1 MNNEWNRYQS
11 FKDFPES
18 SSASPLQLAQAGF
31 YYMGTREDATCF
43 CCGLTIGLWTT
54 DEIVPELHKR
64 LSPNC
69 RYLTGED
76 TTNVPIHGDA
86 YSEQYVGAAIEVE
99 NISTSTSENIRYN
112 PRQSVA
118 TTSGANGSY
127 GDEGSICVSDVRAN
141 QLRLTL
147 SQANSQIEYFPGI
160 TTQKP
165 KHPDYAIK
173 SVRLSSFT
181 NWCPDVMDPEQLA
194 EAGFYYTDVQDC
206 VRCFFCGGGMKNW
219 ENGDN
224 AWIEHA
230 RWFPDCAYVKQCKG
244 DTFVSMCRMANID
257 YMTADGEMQNQGTE
271 GLNLVGGK
279 ELIEDQ
285 LVQDL
290 NSTASK
296 LVMGMGY
303 MQEEVENAIKL
314 AREKYG
320 SSELRAQ
327 YILESLLD
335 NSYINNGN
343 NIPVQNNQRD
353 RDEPS
358 AASGCSLD
366 TAHVERKSSDIKEDQ
381 TNLLEENRQLK
392 NQMICKICLDKNAC
406 VVFLPCGHMVSCVE
420 CAHALRKCAVC
431 RSVIQGSVR
440 AYPA

>member
-1 MNNEWNRYQS
+1 MSQ
-11 FKDFPES
+11 
-18 SSASPLQLAQAGF
+18 
-31 YYMGTREDATCF
+31 YMATYP
-43 CCGLTIGLWTT
+43 T
-54 DEIVPELHKR
+54 
-64 LSPNC
+64 
-69 RYLTGED
+69 
-76 TTNVPIHGDA
+76 
-86 YSEQYVGAAIEVE
+86 QYTGAAIEV
-99 NISTSTSENIRYN
+99 ENIRYN

-118 TTSGANGSY
+118 TTSGTNWSY
-127 GDEGSICVSDVRAN
+127 RDEGSVCVSGVRTN
-141 QLRLTL
+141 QLTL
-147 SQANSQIEYFPGI
+147 SQTNSQIEYYPGI

-173 SVRLSSFT
+173 SVRLLSFT
-181 NWCPDVMDPEQLA
+181 NWCQDVMDPEQLA

-230 RWFPDCAYVKQCKG
+230 RWFPNCAYVKQFKG
-244 DTFVSMCRMANID
+244 DNFVSMCRMANID

-271 GLNLVGGK
+271 CLNLAGGK

-335 NSYINNGN
+335 NSYSNNGN
-343 NIPVQNNQRD
+343 NIPIQNNQTDRD
-353 RDEPS
+353 RPS
-358 AASGCSLD
+358 AASGCYLD
-366 TAHVERKSSDIKEDQ
+366 TANVERNSSDIKEDHTQ
-381 TNLLEENRQLK
+381 LLEENRQLK